1 MARLELNAT
10 LNSLRA
16 IFVYMK
22 KKRIPRYCA
31 TCGKLL
37 SKNNKS
43 GYCAQHRDRTGPNNS
58 FYGKTHS
65 EKTRNQLKVS
75 CKNATT
81 KMWKDPEYAAKV
93 KAGLKSEANLL
104 AHTSDEFRKK
114 QSEHA
119 KKQMQDASQLACR
132 STAMKNSWVTGKLE
146 FNQVRMPNFSKIELK
161 FGEVLGELLGDR
173 KNDLTRKVKIER
185 FDWPKHYYY
194 YCPDY
199 KYHNFLIEIDGDYW
213 HARDRADDEIVH
225 HGLTAKEI
233 REKDAKKDAT
243 YTGRGFSVIRI
254 WASDFKR
261 DPETVSQAVFQQIT
275 G

>member
-16 IFVYMK
+16 IFVYIMK
-22 KKRIPRYCA
+22 KPIRYCPV
-31 TCGKLL
+31 CGSKL
-37 SKNNKS
+37 SKNNKT
-43 GYCAQHRDRTGPNNS
+43 GYCNHHRDRTGIHNP

-65 EKTRNQLKVS
+65 EKTKKRLQASSKIAS
-75 CKNATT
+75 I
-81 KMWKDPEYAAKV
+81 KMWQNPEYVAHV
-93 KAGLKSEANLL
+93 KAGLKSDANIQ
-104 AHTSDEFRKK
+104 AHASAEFRQK
-114 QSEHA
+114 QSQNA
-119 KKQMQDASQLACR
+119 KKQMKDAAQLQCR
-132 STAMKNSWVTGKLE
+132 REAMKKSWAEGKLE
-146 FNQVRMPNFSKIELK
+146 VGTVHLPNFSKIELN
-161 FGEVLGELLGDR
+161 FGEVLGKLLGER
-173 KNDLTRKVKIER
+173 QNELTRKVKIER
-185 FDWPKHYYY
+185 FDWPKHY

-225 HGLTAKEI
+225 HGLTAKDI

-261 DPETVSQAVFQQIT
+261 DPETVAQAVLQQIT